1 MAPQAVGIAVA
12 TQCRRAYQARQL
24 STYSHIGEPL
34 PVLSRKDPQ
43 VYARRLRAVLV
54 RSLPLIEARGIG
66 VVLLAGIVGVV
77 AGILVTAMSQIVQ
90 DMHTRLFGVQPGGR
104 LSAMFSLGHPMQAL
118 MPAIGGVLLG
128 LTVIWLRKRKFRTPV
143 DPIEANALYGGRMS
157 LTDTFIIAG
166 QTMISSGFGAS
177 VGLEAGY
184 TQVGSGL
191 ASRLA
196 RLFKLRRND
205 VRILVGCGAAGAIAA
220 AFDAP
225 LTGAFYGFE
234 LVIGIYSV
242 ANVAPVMTA
251 AICASLTAEVF
262 GGVPFPLELT
272 GLPPLTASQYLP
284 FLLLG
289 LLGGGASIA
298 IMHLVTLI
306 ERGFA
311 RLAVD
316 ASLRPAIGGVFVG
329 LLGLITP
336 QVLSSGHGALHRE
349 FAMNYG
355 LAVVASVFVLKLA
368 ASAISL
374 GSGFRG
380 GLFFASLFLGALLG
394 KTFAGVMAITSPATG
409 IDPSVAAVVG
419 MTSLAVGVVGG
430 PLTMTFL
437 ALESTRDLTLT
448 GVVLAA
454 SIMAAI
460 LVRETFGYSFST
472 WRFHLRGET
481 IRSAHDV
488 GWMRSLTVGSMMRED
503 IKTIDASTTLAA
515 FRKEFPLGSAQ
526 RVIAVD
532 PGDQYVGVLI
542 VAELHSDP
550 SNGEVPV
557 RDVAQY
563 KDAVLVPSMN
573 VQAAAETF
581 QRAGAEE
588 LAVVE
593 DFADHIVLGL
603 LTEGHL
609 MRRYAEELEKARR
622 DLSGEG

>member
-1 MAPQAVGIAVA
+1 MPPGVTGTAAFIPR
-12 TQCRRAYQARQL
+12 TRRAV
-24 STYSHIGEPL
+24 PL
-34 PVLSRKDPQ
+34 PNEPQ
-43 VYARRLRAVLV
+43 VYARRLRAVLI
-54 RSLPLIEARGIG
+54 RSIPLLEARGI
-66 VVLLAGIVGVV
+66 VIVALAGAVGVISAV
-77 AGILVTAMSQIVQ
+77 LVTGMSDAVQ
-90 DMHTRLFGVQPGGR
+90 GLHFLLFGVQPGGR
-104 LSAMFSLGHPMQAL
+104 LSGMFSLQSPFQAL
-118 MPAIGGVLLG
+118 IPAIGGILLG

-196 RLFKLRRND
+196 RALRLRRND

-234 LVIGIYSV
+234 LIIGIYSV

-251 AICASLTAEVF
+251 AICASLTAEMF
-262 GGVPFPLELT
+262 GVVPFPMELS
-272 GLPPLTASQYLP
+272 GLPELTASQYLP

-289 LLGGGASIA
+289 LLGGAASIA
-298 IMHLVTLI
+298 IMHLVSLV

-311 RLAVD
+311 RLAID
-316 ASLRPAIGGVFVG
+316 GSLRPVIGGVAVG

-349 FAMNYG
+349 LAMNYG
-355 LAVVASVFVLKLA
+355 LAVVATVFVLKLA

-394 KTFAGVMAITSPATG
+394 KAFAGVMAIISPATG

-454 SIMAAI
+454 SLMAAI

-488 GWMRSLTVGSMMRED
+488 GWMRNLTVGKMMRQD
-503 IKTIDASTTLAA
+503 VRTVDAAKTLAA
-515 FRKEFPLGSAQ
+515 FRKDVPLGSAQ

-532 PGDQYVGVLI
+532 EDQHYVGVLI

-550 SNGEVPV
+550 SDGETPV
-557 RDVAQY
+557 LALA
-563 KDAVLVPSMN
+563 KFTDAVLVPTMN
-573 VQAAAETF
+573 VQSAAETF

-593 DFADHIVLGL
+593 DFDNRAVVGL

-609 MRRYAEELEKARR
+609 MRRYAEELDKARR

>member
-1 MAPQAVGIAVA
+1 M
-12 TQCRRAYQARQL
+12 
-24 STYSHIGEPL
+24 
-34 PVLSRKDPQ
+34 LSRNQPQ
-43 VYARRLRAVLV
+43 VYARRLRAVLL
-54 RSLPLIEARGIG
+54 RSVPLLEARGIAVVILAG
-66 VVLLAGIVGVV
+66 VVGIM

-90 DMHTRLFGVQPGGR
+90 DLHGLLFGVQPGGR
-104 LSAMFSLGHPMQAL
+104 LSGMFSLANPMQAL
-118 MPAIGGVLLG
+118 IPAIGGILLG
-128 LTVIWLRKRKFRTPV
+128 ISVVWLRLRKFRTPV

-157 LTDTFIIAG
+157 LTDTFIIVV

-184 TQVGSGL
+184 TQIGSGV

-196 RLFKLRRND
+196 RAFRLRRND
-205 VRILVGCGAAGAIAA
+205 VRILVGCGAAGAISA

-242 ANVAPVMTA
+242 ANVAPVLTA
-251 AICASLTAEVF
+251 AISASLTAEVF
-262 GGVPFPLELT
+262 GGVPFPLELS
-272 GLPPLTASQYLP
+272 GLPQLTASQYVP

-289 LLGGGASIA
+289 LLGGAASIA

-306 ERGFA
+306 ERGFN
-311 RLAVD
+311 RLSVD
-316 ASLRPAIGGVFVG
+316 ASLRPVIGGVLVG

-355 LAVVASVFVLKLA
+355 LVVVASVFVLKLA

-394 KTFAGVMAITSPATG
+394 KSFAGVMALVSPATG

-488 GWMRSLTVGSMMRED
+488 GWMRSLTVGSMMRKD

-532 PGDQYVGVLI
+532 PGDEYVGVLI

-550 SNGEVPV
+550 SGGEVPV
-557 RDVAQY
+557 RDLAQY

>member
-1 MAPQAVGIAVA
+1 M
-12 TQCRRAYQARQL
+12 
-24 STYSHIGEPL
+24 
-34 PVLSRKDPQ
+34 LSRNQPPRNQPQ
-43 VYARRLRAVLV
+43 VYARRLRAVLL
-54 RSLPLIEARGIG
+54 RSIPLLEARGIA
-66 VVLLAGIVGVV
+66 VVILAGIVGVM

-90 DMHTRLFGVQPGGR
+90 DLHGLLFGVQPGGR
-104 LSAMFSLGHPMQAL
+104 LSGMFSLANPMHAL
-118 MPAIGGVLLG
+118 IPAIGGALLG
-128 LTVIWLRKRKFRTPV
+128 LSVIWLRIRKFRTPV

-157 LTDTFIIAG
+157 LTDTFIIVC

-184 TQVGSGL
+184 TQVGSGV

-196 RLFKLRRND
+196 RAFKLRRND
-205 VRILVGCGAAGAIAA
+205 VRILVGCGAAGAISA

-251 AICASLTAEVF
+251 AISASLTAEMF
-262 GGVPFPLELT
+262 GGVPFPLELA
-272 GLPPLTASQYLP
+272 GLPALTPSQYVP

-289 LLGGGASIA
+289 LLGGAASIA
-298 IMHLVTLI
+298 IMQLVTLI
-306 ERGFA
+306 ERGFN
-311 RLAVD
+311 RLSID
-316 ASLRPAIGGVFVG
+316 ASLRPVIGGVLVG

-394 KTFAGVMAITSPATG
+394 KAFAGVMALVSPATG

-488 GWMRSLTVGSMMRED
+488 GWMRSLTVVSMMRED

-515 FRKEFPLGSAQ
+515 FRKEIPLGSAQ

-532 PGDQYVGVLI
+532 PGDEYVGMLI

-550 SNGEVPV
+550 SDGEVPV
-557 RDVAQY
+557 RDLAQY
-563 KDAVLVPSMN
+563 KNAVLVPSMN

>member
-1 MAPQAVGIAVA
+1 M
-12 TQCRRAYQARQL
+12 
-24 STYSHIGEPL
+24 
-34 PVLSRKDPQ
+34 LSRNQPQ
-43 VYARRLRAVLV
+43 VYARRLRAVLL
-54 RSLPLIEARGIG
+54 RSVPLLEARGIAVVILAG
-66 VVLLAGIVGVV
+66 VVGVM

-90 DMHTRLFGVQPGGR
+90 DLHGLLFGVQPGGR
-104 LSAMFSLGHPMQAL
+104 LSGMFSLANPMQAL
-118 MPAIGGVLLG
+118 IPAIGGILLG
-128 LTVIWLRKRKFRTPV
+128 ISVVWLRLRKFRTPV

-157 LTDTFIIAG
+157 LTDTFIIVV

-184 TQVGSGL
+184 TQIGSGV

-196 RLFKLRRND
+196 RAFRLRRND
-205 VRILVGCGAAGAIAA
+205 VRILVGCGAAGAISA

-242 ANVAPVMTA
+242 ANVAPVLTA
-251 AICASLTAEVF
+251 AISASLTAEVF
-262 GGVPFPLELT
+262 GGVPFPLELS
-272 GLPPLTASQYLP
+272 GLPQLTASQYVP

-289 LLGGGASIA
+289 LLGGAASIA

-306 ERGFA
+306 ERGFN
-311 RLAVD
+311 RLSVD
-316 ASLRPAIGGVFVG
+316 ASLRPVIGGVLVG

-394 KTFAGVMAITSPATG
+394 KSFASVMALVSPATG

-488 GWMRSLTVGSMMRED
+488 GWMRSLTVGSMMRKD

-515 FRKEFPLGSAQ
+515 FRKEFLLGSAQ

-532 PGDQYVGVLI
+532 PGDEYVGVLI

-550 SNGEVPV
+550 SGGEVPV
-557 RDVAQY
+557 RDLAQY

>member
-1 MAPQAVGIAVA
+1 M
-12 TQCRRAYQARQL
+12 
-24 STYSHIGEPL
+24 
-34 PVLSRKDPQ
+34 LSRNQPQ
-43 VYARRLRAVLV
+43 VYARRLRAVLL
-54 RSLPLIEARGIG
+54 RSVPLLEARGIAVVILAG
-66 VVLLAGIVGVV
+66 VVGIM
-77 AGILVTAMSQIVQ
+77 AGILATAMSQIVQ
-90 DMHTRLFGVQPGGR
+90 DLHGLLFGVQPGGR
-104 LSAMFSLGHPMQAL
+104 LSGMFSLANPMQAL
-118 MPAIGGVLLG
+118 IPAIGGILLG
-128 LTVIWLRKRKFRTPV
+128 ISVVWLRLRKFRTPV

-157 LTDTFIIAG
+157 LTDTFIIVV

-184 TQVGSGL
+184 TQIGSGV

-196 RLFKLRRND
+196 RAFRLRRND
-205 VRILVGCGAAGAIAA
+205 VRILVGCGAAGAISA

-242 ANVAPVMTA
+242 ANVAPVLTA
-251 AICASLTAEVF
+251 AISASLTAEVF
-262 GGVPFPLELT
+262 GGVPFPLELS
-272 GLPPLTASQYLP
+272 GLPQLTASQYVP

-289 LLGGGASIA
+289 LLGGAASIA

-306 ERGFA
+306 ERGFN
-311 RLAVD
+311 RLSVD
-316 ASLRPAIGGVFVG
+316 ASLRPVIGGVLVG

-394 KTFAGVMAITSPATG
+394 KSFAGVMALVSPATG

-488 GWMRSLTVGSMMRED
+488 GWMRSLTVGSMMRKD
-503 IKTIDASTTLAA
+503 IKTIEASTTLAA

-532 PGDQYVGVLI
+532 PGDEYVGVLI

-550 SNGEVPV
+550 SGGEVPV
-557 RDVAQY
+557 RDLAQY

>member
-1 MAPQAVGIAVA
+1 V
-12 TQCRRAYQARQL
+12 
-24 STYSHIGEPL
+24 
-34 PVLSRKDPQ
+34 
-43 VYARRLRAVLV
+43 
-54 RSLPLIEARGIG
+54 
-66 VVLLAGIVGVV
+66 
-77 AGILVTAMSQIVQ
+77 
-90 DMHTRLFGVQPGGR
+90 
-104 LSAMFSLGHPMQAL
+104 
-118 MPAIGGVLLG
+118 
-128 LTVIWLRKRKFRTPV
+128 
-143 DPIEANALYGGRMS
+143 
-157 LTDTFIIAG
+157 
-166 QTMISSGFGAS
+166 
-177 VGLEAGY
+177 
-184 TQVGSGL
+184 
-191 ASRLA
+191 
-196 RLFKLRRND
+196 
-205 VRILVGCGAAGAIAA
+205 
-220 AFDAP
+220 
-225 LTGAFYGFE
+225 
-234 LVIGIYSV
+234 
-242 ANVAPVMTA
+242 
-251 AICASLTAEVF
+251 
-262 GGVPFPLELT
+262 
-272 GLPPLTASQYLP
+272 P

-289 LLGGGASIA
+289 LLGGAASIA
-298 IMHLVTLI
+298 IMQLVTLI
-306 ERGFA
+306 ERGFN
-311 RLAVD
+311 RLSVD
-316 ASLRPAIGGVFVG
+316 ASLRPVIGGVIVG

-355 LAVVASVFVLKLA
+355 LTVVASVFVLKLA

-394 KTFAGVMAITSPATG
+394 KAFAGVMALVSPATG

-488 GWMRSLTVGSMMRED
+488 GWMRSLTVGSMMRKD
-503 IKTIDASTTLAA
+503 IKTIDASTTLAD
-515 FRKEFPLGSAQ
+515 FRKQIPLGSAQ

-550 SNGEVPV
+550 AGGEVPV
-557 RDVAQY
+557 RDLAQY

-593 DFADHIVLGL
+593 DFTDHIVLGL

>member
-1 MAPQAVGIAVA
+1 
-12 TQCRRAYQARQL
+12 
-24 STYSHIGEPL
+24 
-34 PVLSRKDPQ
+34 VLSRNHSE
-43 VYARRLRAVLV
+43 VYARRLRAVLI
-54 RSLPLIEARGIG
+54 RSLPLLEARGIAVVILAG
-66 VVLLAGIVGVV
+66 VVGVMAGV
-77 AGILVTAMSQIVQ
+77 LVTAMSQIVQ
-90 DMHTRLFGVQPGGR
+90 DLHGLLFGVQPGGR
-104 LSAMFSLGHPMQAL
+104 LSGMFSLANPMQAL
-118 MPAIGGVLLG
+118 VPAIGGILLG
-128 LTVIWLRKRKFRTPV
+128 LSVIWLRRRRFRTPV

-157 LTDTFIIAG
+157 LTDTFIIVG

-196 RLFKLRRND
+196 RVFRLRRND

-251 AICASLTAEVF
+251 AISASLTAEMF
-262 GGVPFPLELT
+262 GGVPFPLELS
-272 GLPPLTASQYLP
+272 GLPALTASQYVP

-289 LLGGGASIA
+289 LLGGAASIA

-311 RLAVD
+311 RLSID
-316 ASLRPAIGGVFVG
+316 ASLRPVIGGVIVG
-329 LLGLITP
+329 LLGLVTP

-394 KTFAGVMAITSPATG
+394 KAFAGVMALVSPATG
-409 IDPSVAAVVG
+409 IDPAVAAVVG

-454 SIMAAI
+454 SIMSAM

-488 GWMRSLTVGSMMRED
+488 GWMRSLTVGSMMRQD
-503 IKTIDASTTLAA
+503 IKTIDASTTLAS
-515 FRKEFPLGSAQ
+515 FRKEVPLGSAQ

-532 PGDQYVGVLI
+532 AGDHYVGVLI

-550 SNGEVPV
+550 SGGEVPV
-557 RDVAQY
+557 RSLAQF

-573 VQAAAETF
+573 VQSAAETF

-593 DFADHIVLGL
+593 DFSERIVLGL
-603 LTEGHL
+603 LTEGYL
-609 MRRYAEELEKARR
+609 MRRYAEELDKARR